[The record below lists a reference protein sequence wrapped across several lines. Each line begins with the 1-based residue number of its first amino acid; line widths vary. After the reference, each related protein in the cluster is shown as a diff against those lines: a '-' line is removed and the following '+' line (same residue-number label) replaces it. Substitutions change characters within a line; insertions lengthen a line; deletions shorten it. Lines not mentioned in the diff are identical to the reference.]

1 MPCASSHSTN
11 APVTTPL
18 PDIPNREADSTP
30 PWEPA
35 WGWLPPERT
44 PWKVQFADRLVRSRQ
59 ADIACVLLGDSL
71 TAGWDGDHWQRH
83 WGERAAVNLGI
94 QGDTTQNLLYRIT
107 HGQLAALQ
115 PRCAVL
121 LIGLNNIYRD
131 PYRPADY
138 GIARGIVA
146 CARSVASE
154 WPTAQVLVL
163 GLLPAVDRALI
174 DRLAGINRLV
184 ASQNLFGAVYADVG
198 HGLLTD
204 TGDLDHACY
213 QDDLIHL
220 TPLGYERW
228 ASALQPILDRIPL
241 R

>member
-1 MPCASSHSTN
+1 
-11 APVTTPL
+11 VTTPL
-18 PDIPNREADSTP
+18 PDIPNREADPTP

-44 PWKVQFADRLVRSRQ
+44 PWKVQFADRLARSRQ
-59 ADIACVLLGDSL
+59 PDIACALLGDSL
-71 TAGWDGDHWQRH
+71 TAGWDGAHWQRH
-83 WGERAAVNLGI
+83 WGARQAVNLGI

-107 HGQLAALQ
+107 HGQLAALH

-131 PYRPADY
+131 PYRPADH

-154 WPTAQVLVL
+154 WPTTQVVVL
-163 GLLPAVDRALI
+163 GLLPAVDRAMT

-198 HGLLTD
+198 HCLLSAS
-204 TGDLDHACY
+204 GDIDPVCF
-213 QDDLIHL
+213 QDDQIHL
-220 TPLGYERW
+220 TEAGYDRLAAE
-228 ASALQPILDRIPL
+228 LHPILDRTL
-241 R
+241 RDG